1 MGFAYIVGAVVFVMV
16 WNLLSAALIP
26 DSVWREADQNK
37 AVWVFLQAGALVVL
51 PIGWL
56 VTLIYLVSVRP
67 DLRAAMARTD
77 AVHIASGA
85 SWDTVGPSAQ
95 R

>member
-1 MGFAYIVGAVVFVMV
+1 MEFMFIVGAVVFVMV
-16 WNLLSAALIP
+16 WNLLSAALIA
-26 DSVWREADQNK
+26 DSVWHEADQNK

-56 VTLIYLVSVRP
+56 VTVIYLVAVRP
-67 DLRAAMARTD
+67 ELRAAKTRAD
-77 AVHIASGA
+77 AVDIQSAA
-85 SWDTVGPSAQ
+85 RWDTVGPSAQ